1 MQLLLWRDLP
11 GAFRVDV
18 RNRRNPNRPMHLLK
32 KLLHP
37 LRAASMVVALA
48 TAGCTDLPTGPAIAD
63 DTIDGIDVSHWQGA
77 IDWQAVRGS
86 AIDFAFIKATEGGT
100 YTDPRFARNWAAA
113 ADAGIARGAYHY
125 FRPNV
130 DLVKQAEHFLRVTR
144 LGAGDLP
151 AVLDVETSDGLAVD
165 ALLRAVRSWL
175 ETVERAT
182 GKRPI
187 VYTYP
192 DFWNRYVSASPGPY
206 PLWIASYGRDQP
218 LMPNGWRDWTFW
230 QSSATGR
237 VPGIEGDVDLDHF
250 RGGSTELAALVSGSG
265 PLLAGR

>member
-1 MQLLLWRDLP
+1 
-11 GAFRVDV
+11 
-18 RNRRNPNRPMHLLK
+18 MHLLK
-32 KLLHP
+32 NLLRC
-37 LRAASMVVALA
+37 LLLIGVLAAVA
-48 TAGCTDLPTGPAIAD
+48 CTDLPTGPGAID
-63 DTIDGIDVSHWQGA
+63 QSIDGIDVSHWQGT
-77 IDWQAVRGS
+77 IDWQAVRGGG
-86 AIDFAFIKATEGGT
+86 IDFAFIKATEGGT
-100 YTDPRFARNWAAA
+100 FTDPQFARNWAAA

-130 DLVKQAEHFLRVTR
+130 DAVKQAEHFLRVTR

-151 AVLDVETSDGLAVD
+151 AVLDVETSDGLAGD
-165 ALLRAVRSWL
+165 ALLRAIRTWL

-206 PLWIASYGRDQP
+206 QLWIASYGRDQP
-218 LMPNGWRDWTFW
+218 LMPIGWSDWTFW

-237 VPGIEGDVDLDHF
+237 VPGIQGDVDLDHF
-250 RGGSTELAALVSGSG
+250 RGGATELAGLASGSA
-265 PLLAGR
+265 PLFARR